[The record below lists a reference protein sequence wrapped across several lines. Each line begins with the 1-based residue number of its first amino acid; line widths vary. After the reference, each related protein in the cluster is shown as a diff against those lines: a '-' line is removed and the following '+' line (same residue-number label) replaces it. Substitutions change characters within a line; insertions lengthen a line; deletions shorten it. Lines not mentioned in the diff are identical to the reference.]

1 MNSKETGAK
10 TCGARK
16 MLCRPQAMAYSAGRH
31 FTLLEL
37 LATIGI
43 IAILFVLLLPAHKNA
58 RELAIR
64 TQCMGGQNQLHV
76 AASAFAAD
84 NDGYIPYGHHGTAY
98 WGGAGQYWQLV
109 QCDIDYPP
117 THFMCPNESLTRM
130 GDWDTIIQ
138 GSVSKAL
145 HMGKPLRKGNDGY
158 GGQLAPYM
166 GIDNAGLS
174 HLNVDMDT
182 GTETDMIRT
191 VHYREPSGSYRMYFL
206 PRRIA
211 TCPGVKPITSSMYAG
226 SFGNYTLDA
235 YNQPWSNGSAP
246 KLRPADMK
254 DFFPSYGINVFIA
267 CEGSA
272 LYADATKWYRQ
283 YKFSQLTHPAR
294 MFLFADRPHA
304 LMDYQHYATNMRP
317 WIGVGFLAPLYHM
330 LPDLFPP
337 AAGGMY
343 GPYAPEVR
351 HGKLAA
357 VYADGHVETMLWSN
371 FEKDHAGN
379 VWGVQGRSY
388 PGGGGDIVG
397 LQDQWPDT
405 VYGDSEYHDL
415 PFVNRLAP

>member
-1 MNSKETGAK
+1 LRQEEVTAQMKIVCAHKGTKTQRVKKENS
-10 TCGARK
+10 
-16 MLCRPQAMAYSAGRH
+16 CRR

-43 IAILFVLLLPAHKNA
+43 IAILFVLLLPALKNA

-117 THFMCPNESLTRM
+117 THFLCPNESLTRM

-138 GSVSKAL
+138 GSVSKAI

-166 GIDNAGLS
+166 GIDNTGLS

-211 TCPGVKPITSSMYAG
+211 TCPGVRPVGDSLSAW
-226 SFGNYTLDA
+226 YTLDA
-235 YNQPWSNGSAP
+235 YNQPWNNASAP

-267 CEGSA
+267 CEGSG
-272 LYADATKWYRQ
+272 LYNEATKWYRQ
-283 YKFSQLTHPAR
+283 FKFSQIANPSRLW
-294 MFLFADRPHA
+294 LFADRPHA
-304 LMDYQHYATNMRP
+304 LMDYQQYATNMRP
-317 WIGVGFLAPLYHM
+317 WIGVGFLAPLYHT
-330 LPDLFPP
+330 LPDVI
-337 AAGGMY
+337 GGAYGGGY
-343 GPYAPEVR
+343 GPYAPEPR
-351 HGKLAA
+351 HGKMAA
-357 VYADGHVETMLWSN
+357 MYVDGHVETLLWSN
-371 FEKDHAGN
+371 YEKTSGGE
-379 VWGVQGRSY
+379 VYYSPGRAFPGCGHSY
-388 PGGGGDIVG
+388 P
-397 LQDQWPDT
+397 QYTWPGI
-405 VYGDSEYHDL
+405 YQNGEYWDL
-415 PFVNRLAP
+415 PFVNRMGP

>member
-1 MNSKETGAK
+1 MAASLYKALRRQGRRIPVV
-10 TCGARK
+10 TC
-16 MLCRPQAMAYSAGRH
+16 

-37 LATIGI
+37 LVTIGI
-43 IAILFVLLLPAHKNA
+43 IAILFVLLLPALKNA

-64 TQCMGGQNQLHV
+64 TQCMGGQNQLFV

-84 NDGYIPYGHHGTAY
+84 NDGYIPYGHHGTSY

-109 QCDIDYPP
+109 GCDIEYPP
-117 THFMCPNESLTRM
+117 SHFLCPNDSLTRM

-191 VHYREPSGSYRMYFL
+191 VHYRQVSGSYRMYFF

-211 TCPGVKPITSSMYAG
+211 TCPGVRPVTAELYSSYLGG
-226 SFGNYTLDA
+226 SYRIDA
-235 YNQPWSNGSAP
+235 YNQPWNNASAP

-254 DFFPSYGINVFIA
+254 DFFPSYGINVLIA
-267 CEGSA
+267 CDGSG
-272 LYADATKWYRQ
+272 LYSEATKWYRQ
-283 YKFSQLTHPAR
+283 FKFSQIAR
-294 MFLFADRPHA
+294 PQQVFLFADRPHA
-304 LMDYQHYATNMRP
+304 MMDWTEYNQGGAKP
-317 WIGVGFLAPLYHM
+317 AIGIGFLAPYAHV
-330 LPDLFPP
+330 LPDLWEF
-337 AAGGMY
+337 Y
-343 GPYAPEVR
+343 GPCAPEAR

-357 VYADGHVETMLWSN
+357 VFVDGHVETMLWSN
-371 FEKDHAGN
+371 YQKTNDGQLSFHPGRAFPGSAGYK
-379 VWGVQGRSY
+379 VFPQYIWKGVY
-388 PGGGGDIVG
+388 
-397 LQDQWPDT
+397 QD
-405 VYGDSEYHDL
+405 GEYWDL
-415 PFVNRLAP
+415 PLVNRMSP